1 MGHSEKFSHTHYT
14 IFLHKRKRKTMNGA
28 RVIFKHK
35 HQDFQLMKDVKS
47 QIQEVLQSPERA
59 IEKKT
64 TPTHITVKQWKTKT
78 ERKLQKDSKTRI
90 QCFQNTNHKT
100 KN

>member
-1 MGHSEKFSHTHYT
+1 
-14 IFLHKRKRKTMNGA
+14 
-28 RVIFKHK
+28 
-35 HQDFQLMKDVKS
+35 MKDVKS
-47 QIQEVLQSPERA
+47 QIQEVLPSPERA

-90 QCFQNTNHKT
+90 QYFQNTNHKLRT
-100 KN
+100 ESSVKKRCKTEDHEVT